1 MPLISSSS
9 PVIDRKNHIVNG
21 DFATDVSGWSGAT
34 ITRVSGKGNNQV
46 STGPH
51 KAKMV
56 TTSNSNIHQQVT
68 GLTIGKKYIFSYR
81 HFGGYTSA
89 HVGPNTSS
97 ASALLSTGDS
107 WAPDP
112 KGVVKSGVFTADAT
126 SVYVN
131 IYGIGNNTSYFTDVK
146 LVEDYY
152 HHAGS
157 TTSGTSKVAMS
168 GEYPKIAPT
177 AVHDFS
183 NSRKLDERWYF
194 RRASGGTYYGPNGY
208 VQTVGLHI
216 PRFQHD
222 PDTLECLGLLTESS
236 RTNHVTNNS
245 SSSHVSNAFGGG
257 ALHTYTGTNPEGKYN
272 ACWYYQCGT
281 ASGYAGISIN
291 VSGLTNA
298 TNRYFCFSIY
308 LKILTGSYNT
318 IVLYDNAQG
327 GGNGYARFNL
337 STGTME
343 MESNAN
349 TCAIQKCKDGWYR
362 VRVSGLRPTT
372 PTDSSMMVNFYNG
385 STNSFAADGS
395 SQFAFWGAQYE
406 DENKRWPAMPIKT
419 TGSKVTSAA
428 DRHFIYGQ
436 DFQDMYDASHTDNHG
451 HGTLMMVT
459 DKNSLGNWANASG
472 SIGVD
477 AVNGNMRSIFHMGH
491 SSQYRDTMANTMAN
505 TYILWATTLNAQNAY
520 VGLDGTGQHTF
531 KTAVR
536 WNKNHSGMDWDGQMA
551 AASQHKSHVSAA
563 PDPGSGSTYRGIQTH
578 WQALAMGGNLSW
590 EAPTTTTADGWQDST
605 VRYLAIWDKESSDD
619 ELLSLCS
626 VGSAP

>member
-1 MPLISSSS
+1 MPIVTSSN
-9 PVIDRKNHIVNG
+9 PIITRRNHITNG

-34 ITRVSGKGNNQV
+34 ISRITGNKISPGRAQI
-46 STGPH
+46 
-51 KAKMV
+51 V
-56 TTSNSNIHQQVT
+56 TTSNNNCYQQIT
-68 GLTIGKKYIFSYR
+68 GLTVGKKYIFSYR
-81 HFGGYTSA
+81 HFKGYTSA

-97 ASALLSTGDS
+97 GSALLSTGDT
-107 WAPDP
+107 WATEER
-112 KGVVKSGVFTADAT
+112 GVVKTGIFTANAT

-131 IYGIGNNTSYFTDVK
+131 IYGIGSNTSVFDDVK
-146 LVEDYY
+146 LVEDYS
-152 HHAGS
+152 HHAGA
-157 TTSGTSKVAMS
+157 TSGTSKVAMS
-168 GEYPKIAPT
+168 GEYPKVAPT
-177 AVHDFS
+177 AVFDFA
-183 NSRKLDERWYF
+183 NSRQLDERWWTT
-194 RRASGGTYYGPNGY
+194 RASSGTYYGPNGY
-208 VQTVGLHI
+208 IQTVGNNQ
-216 PRFQHD
+216 PRFTHD
-222 PDTLECLGLLTESS
+222 PDTLECLGLLTEEG
-236 RTNHVTNNS
+236 RTNHVTNNAGS
-245 SSSHVSNAFGGG
+245 GHVSNAFGGG
-257 ALHTYTGTNPEGKYN
+257 AVHTYTGTNPEGKYN

-318 IVLYDNAQG
+318 IVLYDNAQS

-343 MESNAN
+343 MESNTN

-385 STNSFAADGS
+385 TTNSFAADGS

-419 TGSKVTSAA
+419 SGSKVTTAA
-428 DRHFIYGQ
+428 DRHYIVGQ
-436 DFQDMYDASHTDNHG
+436 DFQDMYDGSHTDNHG

-459 DKNSLGNWANASG
+459 DKNSLGNWANHNG

-520 VGLDGTGQHTF
+520 VGLDATGQHTF

-536 WNKNHSGMDWDGQMA
+536 WNKNHSGMDWDGQMV

-578 WQALAMGGNLSW
+578 WQVLAMAGNLSW
-590 EAPTTTTADGWQDST
+590 ENHTTTTVGAWHHST